1 MTDETKE
8 IYGGPQKRFFVS
20 MLTRD
25 ISLEDAILDLVDNS
39 VDGVMRLKKN
49 KDEWLLYKG
58 HEVNLTL
65 SEKTFLI
72 SDNCGGIPPDYVSDA
87 FSLGRP
93 SIDKD
98 GDLPTIGMYGIG
110 MKRAIFKMA
119 HSASVVSN
127 HSSEYNKV
135 EYSAQW
141 LRPENNNW
149 EIPLTTKKSIKGRK
163 GVEIRIDELKSEVSK
178 SFSSERF
185 INSIR
190 SKISHHFG
198 YIIQRGLNISVNGS
212 PVPGTVLSLFV
223 DKRAAPEGITA
234 FDYSHELDGVRIRVV
249 VGLFRPLA
257 TEDEVDGETN
267 PHEGVEKA
275 GINVV
280 CNDRVILLSD
290 RTLKTGWGDGGVP
303 RFHPQFRAIA
313 GLIDIS
319 SNDASKL
326 PIATT
331 KNDLD
336 VGSDVYLIARQA
348 CVEGIKAFTNFTNKW
363 KGMEHKTTDFFDGA
377 KATEARKGIAFAHKH
392 GRKVAKTDAVR
403 FRPALPEPKSKDPR
417 RRISFVRESSEIK
430 KVASY
435 LFDDEKTKPAEVGAE
450 CFDLKLLEAQKN
462 GR

>member
-1 MTDETKE
+1 MTDETKA

-25 ISLEDAILDLVDNS
+25 ISLEDAIMDLVDNS

-65 SEKTFLI
+65 DEERFI
-72 SDNCGGIPPDYVSDA
+72 IDDNCGGIPPDYVSDA

-93 SIDKD
+93 SIEKD

-119 HSASVVSN
+119 HSASVTSN
-127 HSSEYNKV
+127 HASEYNRV
-135 EYSAQW
+135 VYSAEW
-141 LRPENNNW
+141 LKPDNNEW
-149 EIPLTTKKSIKGRK
+149 EIPLTTQTPKTGPK
-163 GVEIRIDELKSEVSK
+163 GVEIRIDDLRTEVSK
-178 SFSSERF
+178 SFSSDRF

-198 YIIQRGLNISVNGS
+198 YIIQRGLKINVNGT
-212 PVPGTVLSLFV
+212 PVAGTVLSLFV
-223 DKRAAPEGITA
+223 DKKADPDSITA
-234 FDYSHELDGVRIRVV
+234 FDYSHEVDGVRIRVV

-257 TEDEVDGETN
+257 TEDEVDAETN
-267 PHEGVEKA
+267 SHEGLERA
-275 GINVV
+275 GISVI

-290 RTLKTGWGDGGVP
+290 RSLKTGWGDGGVP

-363 KGMEHKTTDFFDGA
+363 KGMEYKTADFFDSA
-377 KATEARKGIAFAHKH
+377 KATEARKGIAFAHKQ
-392 GRKVAKTDAVR
+392 GRKVAKSNALR
-403 FRPALPEPKSKDPR
+403 FRPNLPEPKSKDPR

-430 KVASY
+430 KVAAY
-435 LFDDEKTKPAEVGAE
+435 LFDDEKMKPAEVGAE

-462 GR
+462 G